1 MSRAIRL
8 VLLFSINYLVV
19 QGIIPQEVADAI
31 VNSYGLTAA
40 VELGS
45 AGVVTVLM
53 SKLTEV
59 ALDKVKQRKSER

>member
-31 VNSYGLTAA
+31 VNSYGLSAA

-45 AGVVTVLM
+45 AGVATVVM
-53 SKLTEV
+53 SKLTEI
-59 ALDKVKQRKSER
+59 ALTKLEQRKNKY